1 MNKALSWI
9 EEHCTIEHQ
18 GRHYTAGGAVVAD
31 TYVIAYVGEVI
42 PGGTVRQLTD
52 WHGNVIGSCRITA
65 TWRTPRSFL
74 SDTMSQ
80 VYATVARRRYTGRSA
95 GPGTIFRGRLIK

>member
-18 GRHYTAGGAVVAD
+18 GRRYTAGGAVVTAD
-31 TYVIAYVGEVI
+31 RIVAYVGE
-42 PGGTVRQLTD
+42 RQPDGRHKLTD

-65 TWRTPRSFL
+65 TWRTPRSFA
-74 SDTMSQ
+74 STTMSQ
-80 VYATVARRRYTGRSA
+80 VYATVAGRRYTGRSA